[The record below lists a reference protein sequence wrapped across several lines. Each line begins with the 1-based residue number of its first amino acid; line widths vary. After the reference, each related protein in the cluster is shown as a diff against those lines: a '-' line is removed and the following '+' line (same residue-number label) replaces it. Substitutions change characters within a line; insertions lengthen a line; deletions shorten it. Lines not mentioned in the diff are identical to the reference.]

1 MEVFGFRRQSADG
14 IVDDVDED
22 VRACQF
28 CPVQAYDEQSKLFL
42 CDDSTL
48 GFAFECVPL
57 AGGDQH
63 TKERIEQLVAGD
75 YPPGTIMQF
84 FLYRSPDIE
93 PQLNALARI
102 RQDHM
107 DGPLA
112 GVVKQRID
120 FLRAHTKKNIHGRSF
135 SGGDYDC
142 GRIQESRL
150 IVSIKIP
157 FEGKEP
163 KESDVVLTKTWE
175 TKTES
180 ALSSVGLW
188 PYALSASR
196 YIRLMQSI
204 INWSPNATW
213 RSMPV
218 MGEWEEDKT
227 ISAQIFDPTTDLV
240 IADKSTLQLGEH
252 CFVKVMS
259 AKRIPDAFFFTEA
272 MKYVG
277 NTMGGNDKLTI
288 NYAVCCNVFFPVTQS
303 EKSKLETKRTWTV
316 NQAVGPML
324 KFVPVLADKKHS
336 FDILSESFQK
346 GAKPIRMTFSVLLF
360 SDSRKAVERAAVSA
374 QSYWDTMHFH
384 LMEDYFITAPMFQNC
399 LPLCAEKEAVFHLDR
414 YKTMTTR
421 ELPVLLPVFGEWK
434 GTGTF
439 HVALISR
446 NGQLMSL
453 SLHDSDTNKNAVIA
467 AESGSGKSFLLN
479 EIIVSYLSEGAQVWV
494 IDAGKS
500 YKKLNEQLD
509 GDFLQF
515 DEASKICLN
524 PFELIDDW
532 KEDEDTISVLIAA
545 MASEKE
551 KLSDFQMA
559 GLKQILKRLWETKGQ
574 AMTVDDI
581 AAECLG
587 HTEQRMHDIGQQL
600 FSFTSKGGY
609 GQYFHGHN
617 TMRFENPFTVLELDE
632 LQGRTHLR
640 QVVLM
645 QLIFQI
651 QREMYLGERN
661 RKKIMI
667 IDEAWDLIKSGPV
680 SVFIEHGFR
689 KFRKYGGSAIIAT
702 QSLNDLYENPVGRA
716 IAENANMMLLL
727 GQKPETIA
735 SIRDS
740 GRLVLS
746 EAGFNLLSTVAS
758 VGGVYSEIFVKSGH
772 TGVGVGRLIVSNF
785 EKMLFSTAPE
795 DVNAIENYTNRGL
808 NVTDAIN
815 HVLRDRGLNPDD

>member
-14 IVDDVDED
+14 IVDED

-532 KEDEDTISVLIAA
+532 KEDEDTISALIAA

-716 IAENANMMLLL
+716 IAENANMMLLF

-772 TGVGVGRLIVSNF
+772 IGVGVGRLIVSNF

>member
-14 IVDDVDED
+14 IVDED

-163 KESDVVLTKTWE
+163 NESDVVLTKTWE

-188 PYALSASR
+188 PLALSASR

-204 INWSPNATW
+204 INWSPNASW
-213 RSMPV
+213 RSMSV

-532 KEDEDTISVLIAA
+532 KEDEDTISALIAA

-574 AMTVDDI
+574 TMTVDDI

-772 TGVGVGRLIVSNF
+772 AGVGVGRLIVSNF
-785 EKMLFSTAPE
+785 EKMLFSTALE

>member
-14 IVDDVDED
+14 IVDED

-163 KESDVVLTKTWE
+163 NESDVVLTKTWE

-188 PYALSASR
+188 PLALSASR

-204 INWSPNATW
+204 INWSPNASW
-213 RSMPV
+213 RSMSV

-316 NQAVGPML
+316 NQAVGTML

-532 KEDEDTISVLIAA
+532 KEDEDTISALIAA

>member
-14 IVDDVDED
+14 IVDED

-120 FLRAHTKKNIHGRSF
+120 FLRAHTKQNIHGRSF

-163 KESDVVLTKTWE
+163 KENDVVLTKTWE

-213 RSMPV
+213 RNMPV

-532 KEDEDTISVLIAA
+532 KEDEDTISALIAA

-640 QVVLM
+640 QVVPM

-795 DVNAIENYTNRGL
+795 DVNAIENYTNQGL

>member
-1 MEVFGFRRQSADG
+1 MEVFGFRCQSADG
-14 IVDDVDED
+14 IVDED

-188 PYALSASR
+188 PLALSASR

-346 GAKPIRMTFSVLLF
+346 GAKPIRVTFSVLLF

-532 KEDEDTISVLIAA
+532 KEDEDTISALIAA

-772 TGVGVGRLIVSNF
+772 IGVGVGRLIVSNF

>member
-14 IVDDVDED
+14 IVDED

-227 ISAQIFDPTTDLV
+227 ISAQIFDPTADLV

-532 KEDEDTISVLIAA
+532 KEDEDTISALIAA

-772 TGVGVGRLIVSNF
+772 IGVGVGRLIVSNF

-795 DVNAIENYTNRGL
+795 DVTAIENYTNRGL

>member
-14 IVDDVDED
+14 IVDED

-120 FLRAHTKKNIHGRSF
+120 FLRAHTKNNIHGRSF

-163 KESDVVLTKTWE
+163 NESDVVLTKTWE

-188 PYALSASR
+188 PLALSASR

-324 KFVPVLADKKHS
+324 KFVPVLADKKYS

-532 KEDEDTISVLIAA
+532 KEDEDTISALIAA

-795 DVNAIENYTNRGL
+795 DVNAIENYTNQGL

>member
-14 IVDDVDED
+14 IVDED

-175 TKTES
+175 TKIES

-303 EKSKLETKRTWTV
+303 EKAKLETKRTWTV

-532 KEDEDTISVLIAA
+532 KEDEDTISALIAA

>member
-14 IVDDVDED
+14 IVDED

-75 YPPGTIMQF
+75 YSPGTIMQF

-188 PYALSASR
+188 PLALSASR

-532 KEDEDTISVLIAA
+532 KEDEDTISALIAA

-795 DVNAIENYTNRGL
+795 DVTAIENYTNRGL

>member
-14 IVDDVDED
+14 IVDED

-316 NQAVGPML
+316 NQAVGSML

-532 KEDEDTISVLIAA
+532 KEDEDTISALIAA

-772 TGVGVGRLIVSNF
+772 IGVGVGRLIVSNF

>member
-14 IVDDVDED
+14 IVDED

-163 KESDVVLTKTWE
+163 NESDVVLTKTWE

-188 PYALSASR
+188 PLALSASR

-204 INWSPNATW
+204 INWSPNASW

-532 KEDEDTISVLIAA
+532 KEDEDTISALIAA

-795 DVNAIENYTNRGL
+795 DVNAIENYTNQGL

>member
-1 MEVFGFRRQSADG
+1 M
-14 IVDDVDED
+14 
-22 VRACQF
+22 
-28 CPVQAYDEQSKLFL
+28 
-42 CDDSTL
+42 
-48 GFAFECVPL
+48 
-57 AGGDQH
+57 
-63 TKERIEQLVAGD
+63 
-75 YPPGTIMQF
+75 
-84 FLYRSPDIE
+84 
-93 PQLNALARI
+93 
-102 RQDHM
+102 
-107 DGPLA
+107 
-112 GVVKQRID
+112 
-120 FLRAHTKKNIHGRSF
+120 HTKKNIHGRSF

-163 KESDVVLTKTWE
+163 NESDVVLTKTWE

-188 PYALSASR
+188 PLALSASR

-204 INWSPNATW
+204 INWSPNASW
-213 RSMPV
+213 RSMSV

-532 KEDEDTISVLIAA
+532 KEDEDTISALIAA

-574 AMTVDDI
+574 TMTVDDI

>member
-14 IVDDVDED
+14 IVDED

-163 KESDVVLTKTWE
+163 NESDVVLTKTWE

-188 PYALSASR
+188 PLALSASR

-204 INWSPNATW
+204 INWSPNASW
-213 RSMPV
+213 RSMTV

-532 KEDEDTISVLIAA
+532 KEDEDTISALIAA

-702 QSLNDLYENPVGRA
+702 QSLNDLYENPVSRA

>member
-14 IVDDVDED
+14 IVDED

-188 PYALSASR
+188 PLALSASR

-336 FDILSESFQK
+336 FDMLSESFQK

-815 HVLRDRGLNPDD
+815 HALRDRGLNPED

>member
-14 IVDDVDED
+14 IVDED

-163 KESDVVLTKTWE
+163 NESDVVLTKTWE

-188 PYALSASR
+188 PLALSASR

-204 INWSPNATW
+204 INWSPNASW
-213 RSMPV
+213 RSMSV

-532 KEDEDTISVLIAA
+532 KEDEDTISALIAA

-645 QLIFQI
+645 QLIFLI

>member
-14 IVDDVDED
+14 IVDED

-346 GAKPIRMTFSVLLF
+346 GAKPIRMTFSLLLF

-532 KEDEDTISVLIAA
+532 KEDEDTISALIAA

-772 TGVGVGRLIVSNF
+772 IGVGVGRLIVSNF

>member
-14 IVDDVDED
+14 IVDED

-63 TKERIEQLVAGD
+63 TKDRIEQLVAGD

-163 KESDVVLTKTWE
+163 NESDVVLTKTWE

-188 PYALSASR
+188 PLALSASR

-204 INWSPNATW
+204 INWSPNASW
-213 RSMPV
+213 RSMSV

-532 KEDEDTISVLIAA
+532 KEDEDTISALIAA

>member
-14 IVDDVDED
+14 IVDED

-163 KESDVVLTKTWE
+163 NESDVVLTKTWE

-188 PYALSASR
+188 PLALSASR

-532 KEDEDTISVLIAA
+532 KEDEDTISALIAA

>member
-14 IVDDVDED
+14 IVDED

-120 FLRAHTKKNIHGRSF
+120 FLRAHTKNNIHGRSF

-532 KEDEDTISVLIAA
+532 KEDEDTISALIAA

-702 QSLNDLYENPVGRA
+702 QSLNDLYEKPVGRA

-795 DVNAIENYTNRGL
+795 DVNAIENYTNQGL

>member
-14 IVDDVDED
+14 IVDED

-163 KESDVVLTKTWE
+163 NESDVVLTKTWE

-188 PYALSASR
+188 PLALSASR

-204 INWSPNATW
+204 INWSPNASW
-213 RSMPV
+213 RSMSV

-384 LMEDYFITAPMFQNC
+384 LMEDYFITAPIFQNC

-532 KEDEDTISVLIAA
+532 KEDEDTISALIAA

>member
-14 IVDDVDED
+14 IVDED

-288 NYAVCCNVFFPVTQS
+288 NYAVCCNVFCPVTQS

-532 KEDEDTISVLIAA
+532 KEDEDTISALIAA

-772 TGVGVGRLIVSNF
+772 IGVGVGRLIVSNF

-795 DVNAIENYTNRGL
+795 DVTAIENYTNRGL

>member
-14 IVDDVDED
+14 IVDED

-532 KEDEDTISVLIAA
+532 KEDEDTISALIAA

-600 FSFTSKGGY
+600 FSFTTKGGY

-617 TMRFENPFTVLELDE
+617 SMRFENPFTVLELDE

-772 TGVGVGRLIVSNF
+772 IGVGVGRLIVSNF

>member
-14 IVDDVDED
+14 IVDED

-532 KEDEDTISVLIAA
+532 KEDEDTISALIAA

-581 AAECLG
+581 AAECLD

>member
-14 IVDDVDED
+14 IVDED

-188 PYALSASR
+188 PLALSASR

-240 IADKSTLQLGEH
+240 IANKSTLQLGEH

-346 GAKPIRMTFSVLLF
+346 GAKPIRVTFSVLLF

>member
-1 MEVFGFRRQSADG
+1 
-14 IVDDVDED
+14 
-22 VRACQF
+22 
-28 CPVQAYDEQSKLFL
+28 
-42 CDDSTL
+42 
-48 GFAFECVPL
+48 
-57 AGGDQH
+57 
-63 TKERIEQLVAGD
+63 
-75 YPPGTIMQF
+75 
-84 FLYRSPDIE
+84 
-93 PQLNALARI
+93 
-102 RQDHM
+102 
-107 DGPLA
+107 
-112 GVVKQRID
+112 
-120 FLRAHTKKNIHGRSF
+120 
-135 SGGDYDC
+135 
-142 GRIQESRL
+142 
-150 IVSIKIP
+150 
-157 FEGKEP
+157 
-163 KESDVVLTKTWE
+163 
-175 TKTES
+175 
-180 ALSSVGLW
+180 
-188 PYALSASR
+188 
-196 YIRLMQSI
+196 
-204 INWSPNATW
+204 
-213 RSMPV
+213 
-218 MGEWEEDKT
+218 
-227 ISAQIFDPTTDLV
+227 
-240 IADKSTLQLGEH
+240 
-252 CFVKVMS
+252 MS

-795 DVNAIENYTNRGL
+795 DVNAIENYTNQGL

-815 HVLRDRGLNPDD
+815 HVLRDRGLNPED

>member
-14 IVDDVDED
+14 IVDED

-532 KEDEDTISVLIAA
+532 KEDEDTISALIAA

-574 AMTVDDI
+574 TMTVDDI

-667 IDEAWDLIKSGPV
+667 IDEAWDLIKAGPV

-795 DVNAIENYTNRGL
+795 DVNAIENYTNQGL

-815 HVLRDRGLNPDD
+815 HVLRDRGLNPED

>member
-14 IVDDVDED
+14 IVDED

-384 LMEDYFITAPMFQNC
+384 LLEDYFITAPMFQNC

-532 KEDEDTISVLIAA
+532 KEDEDTISALIAA

>member
-14 IVDDVDED
+14 IVDED

-42 CDDSTL
+42 CDDSPL

-532 KEDEDTISVLIAA
+532 KEDEDTISALIAA

>member
-14 IVDDVDED
+14 IVDED

-532 KEDEDTISVLIAA
+532 KEDEDTISALIAA

-785 EKMLFSTAPE
+785 EKMLFPTAPE

>member
-14 IVDDVDED
+14 IVDED

-120 FLRAHTKKNIHGRSF
+120 FLRAHTKNNIHGRSF

-188 PYALSASR
+188 PLALSASR

-204 INWSPNATW
+204 INWSPNASW

-227 ISAQIFDPTTDLV
+227 ISAQVFDPTTDLV

-303 EKSKLETKRTWTV
+303 EKAKLETKRTWTV

-324 KFVPVLADKKHS
+324 KFVPVLGDKKHS

-532 KEDEDTISVLIAA
+532 KEDEDTISALIAA

-617 TMRFENPFTVLELDE
+617 SMRFENPFTVLELDE

-795 DVNAIENYTNRGL
+795 DVNAIENYTNQGL

>member
-14 IVDDVDED
+14 IVDED

-102 RQDHM
+102 RQDYM

-163 KESDVVLTKTWE
+163 NESDVVLTKTWE

-188 PYALSASR
+188 PLALSASR

-204 INWSPNATW
+204 INWSPNASW

-303 EKSKLETKRTWTV
+303 EKAKLETKRTWTV

-532 KEDEDTISVLIAA
+532 KEDEDTISALIAA

-600 FSFTSKGGY
+600 FSFTTKGGY

-617 TMRFENPFTVLELDE
+617 SMRFENPFTVLELDE

>member
-14 IVDDVDED
+14 IVDED

-163 KESDVVLTKTWE
+163 NESDVVLTKTWE

-180 ALSSVGLW
+180 ALWSVGLW
-188 PYALSASR
+188 PLALSASR

-204 INWSPNATW
+204 INWSPNASW
-213 RSMPV
+213 RSMSV

-532 KEDEDTISVLIAA
+532 KEDEDTISALIAA

-574 AMTVDDI
+574 TMTVDDI

-808 NVTDAIN
+808 SVTDAIN

>member
-14 IVDDVDED
+14 IVDED

-120 FLRAHTKKNIHGRSF
+120 FLRAHTKNNIHGRSF

-204 INWSPNATW
+204 INWSPNASW
-213 RSMPV
+213 RSMSV

-532 KEDEDTISVLIAA
+532 KEDEDTISALIAA

-600 FSFTSKGGY
+600 FSFTTKGGY

-617 TMRFENPFTVLELDE
+617 SMRFENPFTVLELDE

>member
-14 IVDDVDED
+14 IVDED

-120 FLRAHTKKNIHGRSF
+120 FLRAHTKNNIHGRSF

-532 KEDEDTISVLIAA
+532 KEDEDTISALIAA

-772 TGVGVGRLIVSNF
+772 IGVGVGRLIVSNF

-815 HVLRDRGLNPDD
+815 HVLRYRGLNPDD

>member
-14 IVDDVDED
+14 IVDED

-163 KESDVVLTKTWE
+163 NESDVVLTKTWE

-188 PYALSASR
+188 PLALSASR

-204 INWSPNATW
+204 INWSPNASW
-213 RSMPV
+213 RSMSV

-661 RKKIMI
+661 RKKLMI

-772 TGVGVGRLIVSNF
+772 IGVGVGRLIVSNF

>member
-14 IVDDVDED
+14 IVDED

-84 FLYRSPDIE
+84 FLFRSPDIE

-163 KESDVVLTKTWE
+163 NESDVVLTKTWE

-188 PYALSASR
+188 PLALSASR

-204 INWSPNATW
+204 INWSPNASW
-213 RSMPV
+213 RSMSV

-324 KFVPVLADKKHS
+324 KFVPVLADKKYS

-532 KEDEDTISVLIAA
+532 KEDEDTISALIAA

-815 HVLRDRGLNPDD
+815 HVLRDRGLNPED

>member
-14 IVDDVDED
+14 IVDED

-48 GFAFECVPL
+48 GFSFECVPL

-163 KESDVVLTKTWE
+163 NESDVVLTKTWE

-188 PYALSASR
+188 PLALSASR

-204 INWSPNATW
+204 INWSPNASW
-213 RSMPV
+213 RSMSV

-532 KEDEDTISVLIAA
+532 KEDEDTISALIAA

-574 AMTVDDI
+574 TMTVDDI

-808 NVTDAIN
+808 SVTDAIN

>member
-14 IVDDVDED
+14 IVDED

-163 KESDVVLTKTWE
+163 NESDVVLTKTWE

-188 PYALSASR
+188 PLALSASR

-204 INWSPNATW
+204 INWSPNASW
-213 RSMPV
+213 RSMSV

-532 KEDEDTISVLIAA
+532 KEDEDTISALIAA

-574 AMTVDDI
+574 TMTVDDI

-808 NVTDAIN
+808 SVTDAIN

>member
-14 IVDDVDED
+14 IVDED

-120 FLRAHTKKNIHGRSF
+120 FLRAHTKNNIHGRSF

-617 TMRFENPFTVLELDE
+617 TMRFENSFTVLELDE

-772 TGVGVGRLIVSNF
+772 IGVGVGRLIVSNF

>member
-14 IVDDVDED
+14 IVDED

-150 IVSIKIP
+150 IVSIKIS

-532 KEDEDTISVLIAA
+532 KEDEDTISALIAA

-815 HVLRDRGLNPDD
+815 HVLRDRGLNPED